1 MLIKSQNL
9 TWAGHAAHTE
19 MKNANIR
26 KIKWTLK
33 RSFRPKKK
41 KTPKNYI

>member
-1 MLIKSQNL
+1 MLIKSRKL

-26 KIKWTLK
+26 KHKMDDGEKFLT
-33 RSFRPKKK
+33 
-41 KTPKNYI
+41 